1 MGKKKRKKTSKQKRI
16 DENKEN
22 IKNTENKKE
31 KNKKQKKQVKHP
43 KLRKAI
49 KIFFIT
55 IFILMVIGVGIVAG
69 MLFGLFGGDLAL
81 TEEDLTFKYENSVLL
96 DMEGNV
102 IAELSGTEN
111 RKIVSKSEMSPY
123 LEKAFIAIE
132 DKRFESHSGVD
143 LPRTIK
149 ATLTYIVKRGEDA
162 SFGGSTITQQVVK
175 NITDE
180 RDNSGMAGVTR
191 KVKEIARAYE
201 LEKTLSKDQILELYL
216 NLIPLGGGGK
226 NVYGV
231 ETASQYYFNK
241 SAKDLTL
248 VESAYLAG
256 ITHKP
261 NSYDPYVDED
271 KKEDRM
277 SYINKRVTT
286 VVNEMFEQGKIT
298 QEEHNSAMEEIN
310 NGIHFEKGN
319 FSTSYTYLAEEAI
332 KQVTKDLQEEHGWT
346 AEVAKLHVY
355 SSGYK
360 IYTTQDT
367 RIQKIVEEV
376 YSGKKYI
383 KYYGDNQIQS
393 GMAIIQNGTGY
404 VVGIA
409 GALGE
414 KTTFGTNRATS
425 AWGSPGSS
433 IKPIAVIAPS
443 LENGIITAS
452 SVMDDTPASFGR
464 YNPKNWYSQYRGL
477 SNIRL
482 MLQISENIT
491 EVKLMQKLTPRK
503 SVEFMKQ
510 LGITSLDDT
519 KDENLSLALGGV
531 TYGIS
536 PLEMATAYSVFANGG
551 NYVEPTFYI
560 KVEDSDG
567 NVILEPKQETRKVM
581 SEGNA
586 YIMTQLLR
594 EPIEGAEGTGTAAR
608 ISGMQVGGKTGT
620 ANKDKWSTHTSF
632 TGFTTYYT
640 GSVLYGYDSIF
651 NTNVSEDAKRIWA
664 DVMRPVHSELKGTNF
679 TAPDSITRA
688 SVCKDS
694 GLLATELCSQDQ
706 RGSRVYSEIFVK
718 GAVPGERCSC
728 HVKATICKETGK
740 LATEYCKDT
749 EEKVFISREN
759 SEKDKGWE
767 KAKDAQYMVPTE
779 QCDKHT
785 APADTEKPT
794 IKLNG
799 DATITLKL
807 NEKYEEKG
815 ATATDK
821 VDGNLTE
828 KIEITITVNN
838 KKVESVDTKKVGTYT
853 ITYKVKD
860 NAGNEATA
868 IRKVIVRE
876 KASDG
881 GNNNNNNTNT
891 NQNNVVGNNTTSNNI
906 PDNKIPPTN
915 TQGNN
920 TAQNNTVTN
929 NAGNNTQN

>member
-1 MGKKKRKKTSKQKRI
+1 MENKKRKKNGKSKVI
-16 DENKEN
+16 DKNKEN
-22 IKNTENKKE
+22 KENKKE
-31 KNKKQKKQVKHP
+31 KAKGKEQKKQVKHP

-96 DMEGNV
+96 DMDGNV

-111 RKIVSKSEMSPY
+111 RKIISKSEMSPY
-123 LEKAFIAIE
+123 LQKAFIAIE

-149 ATLTYIVKRGEDA
+149 ATVTYIINRGEDA

-180 RDNSGMAGVTR
+180 RDNSGIAGVTR

-201 LEKTLSKDQILELYL
+201 LEKTLSKDQIMELYL

-241 SAKDLTL
+241 NAKDLTL

-298 QEEHNSAMEEIN
+298 EEEHNSAIEEIN
-310 NGIHFEKGN
+310 NQIHFEKGN

-346 AEVAKLHVY
+346 EEVAKLHVY
-355 SSGYK
+355 SGGYK
-360 IYTTQDT
+360 IHTTQDT
-367 RIQKIVEEV
+367 RIQNIVEEV

-404 VVGIA
+404 VVGVA

-414 KTTFGTNRATS
+414 KTNFGINRATA

-443 LENGIITAS
+443 LESGLITAS
-452 SVMDDTPASFGR
+452 SVIDDTPISFGS
-464 YNPKNWYSQYRGL
+464 YTPHNWYKEGYIGL
-477 SNIRL
+477 SNIRY
-482 MLQISENIT
+482 MLQRSQNIP
-491 EVKLMQKLTPRK
+491 EVKLIQRLTPTK
-503 SVEFMKQ
+503 SIEFMKQ
-510 LGITSLDDT
+510 LGITTLDDT
-519 KDENLSLALGGV
+519 KDNGVALALGGV

-536 PLEMATAYSVFANGG
+536 PLEMAAAYSVFANGG
-551 NYVEPTFYI
+551 TYVEPTFYI
-560 KVEDSDG
+560 KVEDSEG
-567 NVILEPKQETRKVM
+567 NVVLEPKQETRRVM

-594 EPIEGAEGTGTAAR
+594 EPIEGAQGTGTQAR
-608 ISGMQVGGKTGT
+608 ISGMQVSGKTGT
-620 ANKDKWSTHTSF
+620 ANKGKLSTHTAF

-640 GSVLYGYDSIF
+640 GSVLYGYDSVL
-651 NTNVSEDAKRIWA
+651 NTNVSESAKLIWA
-664 DVMRPVHSELKGTNF
+664 DVMRPVHSELKGTTF
-679 TAPDSITRA
+679 TAPDTIVRA
-688 SVCKDS
+688 NVCKDS

-718 GAVPGERCSC
+718 GTVPTEKCSC

-740 LATEYCKDT
+740 LATEHCKDT

-759 SEKDKGWE
+759 SEKDKSWE
-767 KAKDAQYMVPTE
+767 KALDAKYMVPTE
-779 QCDKHT
+779 KCDKHT

-799 DATITLKL
+799 DATVNLKL

-821 VDGNLTE
+821 VDGNLTD
-828 KIEITITVNN
+828 KIEITGT
-838 KKVESVDTKKVGTYT
+838 VDTKKAGTYT

-860 NAGNEATA
+860 NAGNEATTT
-868 IRKVIVRE
+868 RKVIVQE
-876 KASDG
+876 KTS
-881 GNNNNNNTNT
+881 GNNNNNNIANNVMENNVVKNNVIENKVPPQNITNTTNTTNT
-891 NQNNVVGNNTTSNNI
+891 NNTA
-906 PDNKIPPTN
+906 TN
-915 TQGNN
+915 TKN
-920 TAQNNTVTN
+920 
-929 NAGNNTQN
+929 